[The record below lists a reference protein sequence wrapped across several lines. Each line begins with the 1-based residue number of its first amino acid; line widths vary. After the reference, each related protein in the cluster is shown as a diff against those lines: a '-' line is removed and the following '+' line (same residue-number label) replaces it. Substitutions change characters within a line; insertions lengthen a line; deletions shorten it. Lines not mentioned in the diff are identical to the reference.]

1 MHVGFDIAIKPKIF
15 EFNMTAR
22 PKILEWHSLKSLF
35 MGLAKPFRAMLFL
48 DIYIEHNTKLVVYTM
63 QRPSQFF

>member
-1 MHVGFDIAIKPKIF
+1 
-15 EFNMTAR
+15 
-22 PKILEWHSLKSLF
+22 LF
-35 MGLAKPFRAMLFL
+35 MGLAKTFRAMLFL